1 MYLEIN
7 VARGSPEATRQSE
20 GLWGPWQA
28 LNWDLEAC
36 NDMLTPNAS
45 QMGPAARFYLYHI

>member
-7 VARGSPEATRQSE
+7 VARGSLEATGSQK
-20 GLWGPWQA
+20 GLRGPWQA
-28 LNWDLEAC
+28 LDWDLEAC

-45 QMGPAARFYLYHI
+45 QMGPAT